1 MGDRVI
7 YSILYR
13 GLIDYD
19 GKDVNRDCRNKVYE
33 YCCSSY
39 KKRHNDGIEC
49 IFEVV
54 DDVMRN
60 TIEMYFDK
68 MTRIRKLN
76 ETRDVLWVDAD
87 TLCLENLGSIFEVNE
102 HIMKGVFWGWW
113 DGFNC
118 INGGVVYY
126 PRGIL
131 SKHWDKFVYEWIKL
145 LGRLNNSGSRFIG
158 PNEQIP
164 ISAMMMNL
172 AKYDYERGDH
182 SIFDRYDELVRDGY
196 LMDYAYNCNPMYVHN
211 VNRHR
216 IFDSKIH
223 DIYRKKI
230 LHFNLSDADYE
241 VDKMVEYLHD
251 KLLGY
256 TGDDDLLLRRCDEL
270 SISNRHYY
278 INFDKSGGR
287 IRIENGTRGFIKLF
301 LFDTDNFDVSRN
313 YRCVV
318 YPGHFI
324 DREIGDAK
332 YVVIKNLFSHEQ
344 ILHKIN

>member
-1 MGDRVI
+1 MNKKVI
-7 YSILYR
+7 YSVLYK

-19 GKDVNRDCRNKVYE
+19 GRDVKRDCRDTVYE
-33 YCCSSY
+33 YCASSY
-39 KKRHNDGIEC
+39 RRNCGNDVEY

-54 DDVMRN
+54 NDVMRN
-60 TIEMYFDK
+60 TVEMYFDK
-68 MTRIRKLN
+68 MVRIRELN
-76 ETRDVLWVDAD
+76 KTRDVLWVDGD
-87 TLCLENLGSIFEVNE
+87 TLCLGDLE
-102 HIMKGVFWGWW
+102 HIFKSHDDLMKGIFWGWW

-118 INGGVVYY
+118 INGGIVYY
-126 PRGIL
+126 PKGIL
-131 SKHWDKFVYEWIKL
+131 WKWWDKFVYDWIKL
-145 LGRLNNSGSRFIG
+145 MNKLNMDGKRFIG
-158 PNEQIP
+158 PYEQIP
-164 ISAMMMNL
+164 ISDLMMNL
-172 AKYDYERGDH
+172 AGYDYDTNGH
-182 SIFDRYDELVRDGY
+182 SIFDKYEELVRRGY
-196 LMDYAYNCNPMYVHN
+196 LLDYGYNCNPMYVHN
-211 VNRHR
+211 INRHR

-223 DIYRKKI
+223 DIYKKKV

-241 VDKMVEYLHD
+241 VDKTIEYLHE

-256 TGDDDLLLRRCDEL
+256 TDDCDLLLKRCDEL
-270 SISNRHYY
+270 GISNRHYY

-332 YVVIKNLFSHEQ
+332 YVVIKNLFSYM
-344 ILHKIN
+344 